1 MKNTTFKP
9 NLSNCHRIPL
19 ISDICWNGPSGPG
32 LNDLVAYGLGR
43 SGVDPAV
50 KTKTN
55 LILILDFT
63 IFKYEKVGV
72 LSAVQPL

>member
-1 MKNTTFKP
+1 MTGCQHWNIKA
-9 NLSNCHRIPL
+9 
-19 ISDICWNGPSGPG
+19 CWNGPSGPG

-50 KTKTN
+50 KTKTS

-63 IFKYEKVGV
+63 IFNYEKVGV
-72 LSAVQPL
+72 LSAVRPL